1 MFPLRD
7 SQPSEKQPLLTMA
20 LILVNVLVFFY
31 QLSLG
36 DFELNDFLARCGAV
50 PARLDWPDLFTS
62 IFLHGGWM
70 HLIGNMWFLWVFG
83 DNIEDI
89 LGRGNYLVFYIACGL
104 AGGLGHILLNPTSQ
118 VPAVG
123 ASGAISG
130 IMGAYLLKFP
140 QSRIT
145 TLVFFILTVEIPAL
159 FMIGYWF
166 VTQIFSGVGSLAA
179 TGTQQGGTAWFAHIG
194 GFIAGCVLIQLLP
207 TRSRW
212 QVRRDHGW

>member
-7 SQPSEKQPLLTMA
+7 SQPSENRPYVTFA
-20 LILVNVLVFFY
+20 LILLNALVFFH
-31 QLSLG
+31 QLSLS
-36 DFELNDFLARCGAV
+36 DFELTEFFLTHGTV
-50 PARLDWPDLFTS
+50 PANFAWPSLFTA
-62 IFLHGGWM
+62 IFLHGSWM

-89 LGRGNYLVFYIACGL
+89 LGHGNYALFYLACGL
-104 AGGLGHILLNPTSQ
+104 AGGVGHVALNPASA

-145 TLVFFILTVEIPAL
+145 TLVFFFLTVEIPAI

-179 TGTQQGGTAWFAHIG
+179 AQSQQGGTAWFAHIG
-194 GFIAGCVLIQLLP
+194 GFLAGFFLIRVLP
-207 TRSRW
+207 TRPRW
-212 QVRRDHGW
+212 QTRRTYGW